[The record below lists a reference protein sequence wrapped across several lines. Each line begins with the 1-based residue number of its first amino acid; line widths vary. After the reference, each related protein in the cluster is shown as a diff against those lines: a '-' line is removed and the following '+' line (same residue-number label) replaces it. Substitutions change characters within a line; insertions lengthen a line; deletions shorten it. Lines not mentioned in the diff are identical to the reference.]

1 MLSASW
7 GEGAV
12 TDITCVIPAFENLDL
27 LARCLTSV
35 AAQRDVD
42 LEIVVTDDSKSG
54 LARDFAASL
63 ATAFANI
70 RYLEGPRSGNPVDNW
85 NHGLAAARGR
95 YCALVHHDEFLIDP
109 RYLRRAVDR
118 LDETRA
124 IAAIGPAAV
133 TGVARASRF
142 RLAGAVARALGR
154 PVWTLPILNW
164 IGPTAAFVFRR
175 GPRFDPDLVQLADVE
190 FYRRVLKGVRPE
202 ILAGVCVG
210 SLGHHGAQIT
220 ATIDPPALARREL
233 AILAARSPPAVGPFE
248 RAIFTSWLGLRSWLG

>member
-1 MLSASW
+1 M
-7 GEGAV
+7 
-12 TDITCVIPAFENLDL
+12 
-27 LARCLTSV
+27 

-54 LARDFAASL
+54 LARDFVASL
-63 ATAFANI
+63 GTAVAPI
-70 RYLEGPRSGNPVDNW
+70 RYLDGPRSGNPIDNW

-95 YCALVHHDEFLIDP
+95 YCVLVHHDEYLVDP

-118 LDETRA
+118 LEETKA
-124 IAAIGPAAV
+124 LAAIGQTAV

-142 RLAGAVARALGR
+142 RLAVAVARALGR
-154 PVWTLPILNW
+154 PVWMLPMLNW

-175 GPRFDPDLVQLADVE
+175 GPRFDPALVQLADVE
-190 FYRRVLKGVRPE
+190 FYRRVLKDGRPE

-233 AILAARSPPAVGPFE
+233 AILAARSPPAVGPLE
-248 RAIFTSWLGLRSWLG
+248 RAIFTSWLGLRSRLG